1 MARPKSPEKRDAL
14 LAAAIELIAEQGLS
28 VPTSKI
34 AQVAGVAEGTLF
46 TYFETKERLLNEL
59 YLALKRGEREEMM
72 RDYPFEA
79 SLEERARHFWNRNI
93 ALGVNHPDKYKVML
107 LLRVSD
113 HINEQVKRLGR
124 EGYEALEVML
134 QECLGRGSLKGQP
147 SEFGAALLTSLM
159 NMTVEFILQHPAEAE
174 RFRDA
179 GFTAFW
185 HAVTAT

>member
-14 LAAAIELIAEQGLS
+14 LAAAIETIAEQGLS

-59 YLALKRGEREEMM
+59 YLALKREEREEMM
-72 RDYPFEA
+72 HEYPFGA
-79 SLEERARHFWNRNI
+79 SLEERARHFWN
-93 ALGVNHPDKYKVML
+93 AYVAFGVSHPDKYKVAIL
-107 LLRVSD
+107 LSISD
-113 HINEQVKRLGR
+113 HIDEQVKRLGK

-134 QECLGRGSLKGQP
+134 QECLGNGALKDQP
-147 SEFGAALLTSLM
+147 SEFGVALLTSLM
-159 NMTVEFILQHPAEAE
+159 NMTITYILHYPAEAG

-185 HAVTAT
+185 HAVTTK